1 MGAAFDNGGEN
12 EERVSM
18 SLVRLAAVAAFVAMA
33 TGAGAEENPI
43 WQTHPNHLSLFTAG
57 TWEDEE
63 VAFTLGLDYER
74 RINGFLGLGA
84 VVERAF
90 GHIDATTLLAVADLH
105 LWRGLAVQTGPGA
118 EFIDGRGEEK
128 DEQVFV
134 YRIGALY
141 ELEFGRATL
150 SPQLHYDVTT
160 DEHAV
165 VFGVATGFN
174 F

>member
-1 MGAAFDNGGEN
+1 MKMN
-12 EERVSM
+12 
-18 SLVRLAAVAAFVAMA
+18 LVRLAALVAIVAAA
-33 TGAGAEENPI
+33 AGARAEETPI
-43 WQTHPNHLSLFTAG
+43 WQTHPNHLSLLTAG
-57 TWEDEE
+57 TWEEDE

-74 RINGFLGLGA
+74 RINGLLGLGGVA
-84 VVERAF
+84 EHAF

-105 LWRGLAVQTGPGA
+105 LWRGLAIQTGPGV
-118 EFIDGRGEEK
+118 ELIDGKGEED

-150 SPQLHYDVTT
+150 SPQLHYDVTAE
-160 DEHAV
+160 EHAV
-165 VFGVATGFN
+165 IFGVATGFN